1 MSPGEP
7 SEPTERSDS
16 ASPVEDESTLVSRQ
30 PDGEPLLEPT
40 VEHEGLPDVGSK
52 IGKYEL
58 LEKLGSGGMSVV
70 YKAKDLALDRLVAIK
85 LLLPQKNSKQIDSM
99 RFQQEARA
107 ASRLEHPNIVK
118 VHDFNVTDDG
128 VPYLV
133 MSYLEG
139 IPLSE
144 EIKKSGGLEPGL
156 WLSIMVQACDALSH
170 AHAHG
175 VVHRDIKP
183 SNFVLCTEKGNQVL
197 KLVDFGIAKI
207 ESNEDQALTKTGE
220 IFGSP
225 LYMSPEQCA
234 GSKEVDSR
242 SDVYSLGCVM
252 YEALAGR
259 PPFSGENALATI
271 VKHLNE
277 KPVSLVFVRKDVKSI
292 DAADKI
298 VMKCLEKK
306 PEDRYP
312 DTLSVRK
319 ELESAFLRREF
330 KRKKRGYKP
339 LILTAMAIILL
350 PVGISWYQQY
360 QKQAVVQQKKQQYE
374 ESIRLCRSGR
384 KHIRE
389 SDFDK
394 GLNDLSRSLVLATA
408 AGAPNIYLAYLNA
421 ALGNVEL
428 RKRNMASGRTY
439 YLKVINLALPPN
451 DRRTVELRY
460 EAYVQLGND
469 AKYHRHENKEAIP
482 YYKKALI
489 NARLLDKT
497 RFIITMLLELNML
510 SDAIGDKDAAEAY
523 MKEIESYP
531 KRLGDVADAIEDFK
545 QRQTVY
551 TYTERMKKQVDR
563 IQAERALERQKKLE
577 RNEKDEAREK
587 ESDHKADLRT
597 EQLKK
602 EWGKTILE

>member
-7 SEPTERSDS
+7 SEPTEHNDS

-30 PDGEPLLEPT
+30 PDGEPLLGVT
-40 VEHEGLPDVGSK
+40 VEHEGLPGVGSK

-58 LEKLGSGGMSVV
+58 LEKLGAGGMSVV

-85 LLLPQKNSKQIDSM
+85 LLLPQKN
-99 RFQQEARA
+99 A
-107 ASRLEHPNIVK
+107 
-118 VHDFNVTDDG
+118 
-128 VPYLV
+128 
-133 MSYLEG
+133 
-139 IPLSE
+139 
-144 EIKKSGGLEPGL
+144 
-156 WLSIMVQACDALSH
+156 
-170 AHAHG
+170 
-175 VVHRDIKP
+175 
-183 SNFVLCTEKGNQVL
+183 
-197 KLVDFGIAKI
+197 
-207 ESNEDQALTKTGE
+207 
-220 IFGSP
+220 
-225 LYMSPEQCA
+225 
-234 GSKEVDSR
+234 
-242 SDVYSLGCVM
+242 
-252 YEALAGR
+252 
-259 PPFSGENALATI
+259 
-271 VKHLNE
+271 
-277 KPVSLVFVRKDVKSI
+277 
-292 DAADKI
+292 
-298 VMKCLEKK
+298 
-306 PEDRYP
+306 
-312 DTLSVRK
+312 
-319 ELESAFLRREF
+319 
-330 KRKKRGYKP
+330 
-339 LILTAMAIILL
+339 
-350 PVGISWYQQY
+350 
-360 QKQAVVQQKKQQYE
+360 
-374 ESIRLCRSGR
+374 
-384 KHIRE
+384 
-389 SDFDK
+389 
-394 GLNDLSRSLVLATA
+394 
-408 AGAPNIYLAYLNA
+408 
-421 ALGNVEL
+421 
-428 RKRNMASGRTY
+428 RNMASGRTY